1 MFADQIERA
10 HFVAYQA
17 AGDPPVHSREVRVA
31 RHRRH
36 MWAISPL
43 LRPHR
48 RVTSKANGAGDSCRD
63 STALMQQQAQTLPPV
78 HVLAYNRLRLML
90 AWVLFVVVSLR
101 RGKVP
106 IGPGSHTIAVPSKGL
121 AGPWQRASPLAFGCV
136 MGPHGMGVSCLLPI
150 PRPSPTLRPLLARA
164 AACAPRPTARER
176 VSISASG
183 WVMRPRN
190 EADLCPDL
198 AIG

>member
-78 HVLAYNRLRLML
+78 HILAYNRLRLML
-90 AWVLFVVVSLR
+90 AWLVFVAVSLR

-150 PRPSPTLRPLLARA
+150 PRPSPALRPLLARA
-164 AACAPRPTARER
+164 AACAPRPTAKER
-176 VSISASG
+176 VSISAGG

-198 AIG
+198 ATT